1 MEAVETSGQGE
12 LPRKAVDAQADIA
25 ITGTNTERDQHLV
38 NYRVASFFS
47 GIGGLELG
55 FERAGFETVFQ
66 CEVKP
71 FCLHVLER
79 HWPNVPRQ
87 ADIRSVHNDQIP
99 TASIWTA
106 GFPCQ
111 DLSLARMGP
120 RSGLRGAQS
129 GLFHEFIRLVRGGMP
144 RGIILENVHGLL
156 TSHGGRDFAIVLK
169 ALDELGYGVAWRVL
183 NSKDFGVPQQRR
195 RVFIVAIHRDAR
207 SAGEVLFEPECG
219 GWNNKAGRPD
229 GAKPPSQFQVIVGN
243 TRKGP
248 LVKNLAHCIYAE
260 SARHTGTD
268 WSRNYVWYPDGRVRR
283 FTTNEVER
291 VQGFPV
297 DWTEP
302 ASGSKFDTE
311 RQDSLRY
318 HAVGNSITPQV
329 AEWVG
334 HRLMAVLQARDL
346 ESLSE
351 PMAAVG

>member
-1 MEAVETSGQGE
+1 MLGSAHVEYVVEGNEKNEAG
-12 LPRKAVDAQADIA
+12 RAV
-25 ITGTNTERDQHLV
+25 G
-38 NYRVASFFS
+38 YKVASFFS
-47 GIGGLELG
+47 GIGGIELG

-71 FCLHVLER
+71 FCSHVLAR
-79 HWPNVPRQ
+79 HWPEVPRKS
-87 ADIRSVHNDQIP
+87 DIRTVNEKDVP
-99 TASIWTA
+99 AADIWTA

-120 RSGLRGAQS
+120 RSGLRGSQS
-129 GLFHEFIRLVRGGMP
+129 GLFHEFMRLVRGSMP
-144 RGIILENVHGLL
+144 GVVVLENVHGLL
-156 TSHGGRDFAIVLK
+156 TSHGGRDFGIVLQ

-195 RVFIVAIHRDAR
+195 RVFVVAIHRDAR

-219 GWNNKAGRPD
+219 RWDTSAHRSD
-229 GAKPPSQFQVIVGN
+229 GAKSPSLFQTIVGN
-243 TRKGP
+243 TRRGP
-248 LVKNLAHCIYAE
+248 LVKALAHCVYAE

-302 ASGSKFDTE
+302 EPGSKFDTVK
-311 RQDSLRY
+311 QDSLRY
-318 HAVGNSITPQV
+318 HAVGNSVTPQV

-334 HRLMAVLQARDL
+334 GRLADVMRRRDIEALAR
-346 ESLSE
+346 
-351 PMAAVG
+351 PMVAVG

>member
-1 MEAVETSGQGE
+1 MG
-12 LPRKAVDAQADIA
+12 
-25 ITGTNTERDQHLV
+25 
-38 NYRVASFFS
+38 YRVASFFS
-47 GIGGLELG
+47 GIGGIELG
-55 FERAGFETVFQ
+55 FEDAGFETVFQ

-71 FCLHVLER
+71 FCSHILER
-79 HWPNVPRQ
+79 HWPEVPRKS
-87 ADIRSVHNDQIP
+87 DIRTVTNEDIP
-99 TASIWTA
+99 SADIWTA

-120 RSGLRGAQS
+120 RSGLRGSQS
-129 GLFHEFIRLVRGGMP
+129 GLFHEFMRLVRGGMP

-156 TSHGGRDFAIVLK
+156 TSHGGRDFAIVLQ

-195 RVFIVAIHRDAR
+195 RVFVVAMHRDAG
-207 SAGEVLFEPECG
+207 SAGEVLFEPKCG
-219 GWNNKAGRPD
+219 GWNPSSGRSD
-229 GAKPPSQFQVIVGN
+229 GTKSPSLFQTIVGN
-243 TRKGP
+243 PRKGP
-248 LVKNLAHCIYAE
+248 LVKALAHCIYAE

-302 ASGSKFDTE
+302 RKGSKFDTE

-318 HAVGNSITPQV
+318 HAVGNSVTPQV
-329 AEWVG
+329 AAWVG
-334 HRLMAVLQARDL
+334 ARLHSVLQARDL
-346 ESLSE
+346 ETLRQ
-351 PMAAVG
+351 PLVAAG